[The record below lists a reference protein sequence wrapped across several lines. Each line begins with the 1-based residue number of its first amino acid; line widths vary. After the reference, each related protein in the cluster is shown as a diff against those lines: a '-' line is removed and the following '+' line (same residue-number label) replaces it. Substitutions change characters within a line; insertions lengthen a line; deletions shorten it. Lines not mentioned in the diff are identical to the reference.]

1 VPLSPLFLIRRAI
14 EDLQHLQSM
23 LQVLATILDD
33 VTVHSL
39 NGAAQIIDQQPYRIT
54 TKPAGE
60 ASCTA
65 SLR

>member
-1 VPLSPLFLIRRAI
+1 
-14 EDLQHLQSM
+14 M